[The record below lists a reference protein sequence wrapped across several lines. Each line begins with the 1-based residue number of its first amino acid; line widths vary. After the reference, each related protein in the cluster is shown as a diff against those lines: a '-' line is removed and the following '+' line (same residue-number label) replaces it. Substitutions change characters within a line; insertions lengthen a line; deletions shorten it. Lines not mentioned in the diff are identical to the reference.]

1 MKKMINIRNNIII
14 VLCITIVLMA
24 IGFIA
29 ISVKLKAYKDK
40 EESFNVVS
48 SDISKKSTIKGS
60 TKSPV
65 GEVSIE
71 SSGKVLNMNFSLFA
85 AHDELTYTATIKN
98 KGTLPARI
106 VSIHKN
112 PDYNISTYKNLIYPV
127 SITTTDIEG
136 KTLLPGEAI
145 EYSITIYYSPSIS
158 GNTPKN
164 FNYNL
169 ALITESN

>member
-40 EESFNVVS
+40 EESFNVVF

-71 SSGKVLNMNFSLFA
+71 SSGKVWRWGL
-85 AHDELTYTATIKN
+85 
-98 KGTLPARI
+98 
-106 VSIHKN
+106 
-112 PDYNISTYKNLIYPV
+112 
-127 SITTTDIEG
+127 
-136 KTLLPGEAI
+136 
-145 EYSITIYYSPSIS
+145 
-158 GNTPKN
+158 
-164 FNYNL
+164 
-169 ALITESN
+169 